1 MIKTLNGEWMFKST
15 DQNEW
20 KKATV
25 PGCNFLDLMNLG
37 DIPDPF
43 ISTYEKDVY
52 FVGEKDWE
60 YKKTFEIKE
69 ADLESDDVLLNCK
82 MLDTICEVYINSRLL
97 FVGDNCF
104 VAYSKS
110 VKSLLNA
117 GENEIRILF
126 KSPVNYVKEKYKN
139 CPTPINSNGQN
150 GIVHIRKPQSHFG
163 WDWGPVLPLSGIT
176 GDIELEFVNTAKI
189 DYLAVTQ
196 KLENG
201 KAYVNVKADI
211 TSFGEY
217 DCELSVTC
225 PNGEVLSAKGE
236 CEQFVIEKPELWW
249 TYELSGSKNQPLY
262 TVTATLKSK
271 DRIVDEVS
279 KKIGLRTIELNRE
292 RDEYG
297 RNFQFVLNGV
307 PLFIK
312 GSNYI
317 PSDSFITRFDIKK
330 LNYMLDA
337 VQFSNMNMIR
347 VWGGGY
353 YESDEFYDACDERG
367 ILVWQDFQFAC
378 QAYPFFD
385 ETFLE
390 NVKREV
396 EYNVKR
402 LCTHPSLALWN
413 GNNEIEDMHMSWV
426 YMTKYVDWTEKFFYH
441 ILEDEIRKYDR
452 LTPYT
457 PTSPVG
463 EKHNYGVQSD
473 NVGDTHLW
481 AVWHGLKPMN
491 YYRKRMT
498 RFCSEFGFESL
509 PDMKS
514 IDIFAENKGNYSLED
529 KVFNAHQKCANGND
543 KMVYY
548 VASRFNLPKR
558 FKDMVYL
565 SQVTQNECIADAT
578 EHWRRNKGR
587 CNGSMY
593 WQLNDCWGVC
603 SWSSIDY
610 YGNYKALQYGAR
622 HFNAPLSVSIEDTK
636 DYVKIFALNDLNE
649 NKAVKVIYQI
659 FDFTSGICFEEEK
672 SVLVEKVKNALVFDI
687 DMKNLKRL
695 YNLRHTGI
703 CVKLFD
709 ENDNLLQQKT
719 VLFDKEKNLSL
730 PKAKLKTRIEIKT
743 DRLDIT
749 VKSDAFARLVKVE
762 SDKSVLP
769 FSDNFFD
776 ILPNESK
783 TVTIYKDEN
792 MSLQEL
798 AQSITVYSLSDIP
811 MNKNKVDILF
821 KKAKVYASPVNIS
834 NAIYHGKIAKD
845 VKLYD

>member
-1 MIKTLNGEWMFKST
+1 MIRTLNGDWLFKSC
-15 DQNEW
+15 DESDW
-20 KKATV
+20 KGATV
-25 PGCNFLDLMNLG
+25 PGCNFLDLMKNG

-43 ISTYEKDVY
+43 ISTYEKDVE
-52 FVGEKDWE
+52 FVGKKDWE
-60 YKKTFEIKE
+60 YKKVFEISE
-69 ADLESDDVLLNCK
+69 SDLECDDVLLNCK

-110 VKSLLNA
+110 VKSLLNI

-126 KSPVNYVKEKYKN
+126 KSPVNYVADKYKK
-139 CPTPINSNGQN
+139 CPTPMNSNGQN

-176 GDIELEFVNTAKI
+176 KDIELEFVNTAKI
-189 DYLAVTQ
+189 DYLGVTQ
-196 KLENG
+196 RLENG
-201 KAYVNVKADI
+201 KAYVSVGADVI
-211 TSFGEY
+211 SYGDFE
-217 DCELSVTC
+217 CELSITS
-225 PNGEVLSAKGE
+225 PNGDVMTAKGKSAE
-236 CEQFVIEKPELWW
+236 FVIENPELWW
-249 TYELSGSKNQPLY
+249 TYELSKSKNQPLY
-262 TVTATLKSK
+262 KVTAILKSK
-271 DRIVDEVS
+271 GKTVDEQS
-279 KKIGLRTIELNRE
+279 KKIGIRTIELNRE
-292 RDEYG
+292 RDMYG
-297 RNFQFVLNGV
+297 RNFQFILNGV

-317 PSDSFITRFDIKK
+317 PPDSFITRFDKKK
-330 LNYMLDA
+330 LDYMLDA

-385 ETFLE
+385 DDFLE

-402 LCTHPSLALWN
+402 LCTHPSLAVWN
-413 GNNEIEDMHMSWV
+413 GNNEIEDMHMAWV
-426 YMTKYVDWTEKFFYH
+426 YMTKYVDWTEKFFHH
-441 ILEDEIRKYDR
+441 ILEDEVRKYDKS
-452 LTPYT
+452 TPYT

-514 IDIFAENKGNYSLED
+514 IDIFAEHKGKYSLDD

-558 FKDMVYL
+558 FKNMIYL

-636 DYVKIFALNDLNE
+636 DYIKIFALNDLNE
-649 NKAVKVIYQI
+649 NKAVKVTYQI
-659 FDFTSGICFEEEK
+659 FDFTSGVCFEEEK
-672 SVLVEKVKNALVFDI
+672 SVLVEKVKNACVFELDV
-687 DMKNLKRL
+687 KNLKRL
-695 YNLRHTGI
+695 YDLKHTGI

-709 ENDNLLQQKT
+709 DNDNLIQKKT

-730 PKAKLKTRIEIKT
+730 PKAKLKTKIEIKS

-749 VKSDAFARLVKVE
+749 VKSDAYARLVKVE

-783 TVTIYKDEN
+783 CVSIKADES
-792 MSLQEL
+792 MTLRQL
-798 AQSITVYSLSDIP
+798 AESITVYSLSDIP
-811 MNKNKVDILF
+811 MNKNKIDILL

-834 NAIYHGKIAKD
+834 NAIYHGKLTKD
-845 VKLYD
+845 VKLDD

>member
-20 KKATV
+20 KRATV

-37 DIPDPF
+37 EIPDPF

-60 YKKTFEIKE
+60 YKKSFEINE
-69 ADLESDDVLLNCK
+69 ADLECDDVLLNCK

-110 VKSLLNA
+110 VKSLLNI

-126 KSPVNYVKEKYKN
+126 KSPVNYVKEKYKK
-139 CPTPINSNGQN
+139 CPTPMNSNGQN

-176 GDIELEFVNTAKI
+176 KDIELEFVNTAKI

-201 KAYVNVKADI
+201 KAYVKVKADV
-211 TSFGEY
+211 TSFGDYE
-217 DCELSVTC
+217 CELSITC
-225 PNGEVLSAKGE
+225 PNGEVMNAKGDSAE
-236 CEQFVIEKPELWW
+236 FVIEKPELWW
-249 TYELSGSKNQPLY
+249 TCELSGSKNQPLY
-262 TVTATLKSK
+262 TVSAALKSK
-271 DRIVDEVS
+271 GKTLDEKS

-297 RNFQFVLNGV
+297 RNFQFILNGV

-317 PSDSFITRFDIKK
+317 PSDSFITRFDSEK

-402 LCTHPSLALWN
+402 LCTHPSLAVWN
-413 GNNEIEDMHMSWV
+413 GNNEIEDMHMAWV
-426 YMTKYVDWTEKFFYH
+426 YMTKYVDWTEKFFHH
-441 ILEDEIRKYDR
+441 ILEDEIRKYD
-452 LTPYT
+452 LSIPYT

-514 IDIFAENKGNYSLED
+514 IDIFAEHKGNYSLED

-636 DYVKIFALNDLNE
+636 DYIKIFALNDLNE
-649 NKAVKVIYQI
+649 NKAVKVTYQI
-659 FDFTSGICFEEEK
+659 FDFTSGVCFEEEK
-672 SVLVEKVKNALVFDI
+672 SVLVEKVKNACVFDL
-687 DMKNLKRL
+687 DVSNLKRL
-695 YNLRHTGI
+695 YDLKHTGI

-709 ENDNLLQQKT
+709 ENNNLLQQKT

-730 PKAKLKTRIEIKT
+730 PKAKLKTRIEIKA

-783 TVTIYKDEN
+783 TVTIYKDKN
-792 MSLQEL
+792 MSLHQL
-798 AQSITVYSLSDIP
+798 AESIAVYSLSDIP
-811 MNKNKVDILF
+811 MNKNKVDIFL

-834 NAIYHGKIAKD
+834 NAIYHGKLTKD
-845 VKLYD
+845 VNLYD